1 MSVNDTTKLD
11 YINNYFHQY
20 FDIDLNKNVLTN
32 NFVNLVIPIEKLF
45 DLSQTKFE
53 DDSET
58 EKYSHNVVV
67 DDSLN
72 INEVLS
78 KYEDSSIKGVKC
90 VCERVIDGDTIIA
103 KLPIIRKT
111 KDDEELHVES
121 RRIRLV
127 GVDTPEINYKNPEES
142 AEGAYASKKFLEKIC
157 YSDRYYQE
165 YVVEEHSNIKP
176 NEKEI
181 YLNVDNKRPFDKY
194 GRVLAVLIVN
204 NKNINEVLLKE
215 EMARI
220 MYIPPTEFYP
230 FDWDYK
236 SEEERASFK
245 KISDYVDDGQ
255 SYEETSE
262 TDETSTTE
270 ETSET
275 DENLTT
281 DETSTAEETS
291 ETEGNNQ
298 TPSSQ
303 KDNHYDELLKL
314 SRYLNS
320 DLTNVVFTP
329 QNDTTKLYRYEVY
342 KNILYIRL
350 EPYSTKIRMHILPK
364 GYDCSNQLLFFKDNM
379 IDKRTIHQTISNP
392 KYYKIYEDIEE
403 INAYFQENE
412 EDRDRTSAQTAQPP
426 YDETGVETT
435 FCEFDY
441 DISKEANSYENIQ
454 ICSGYSYNHTSPYYA
469 IHYTGVKDEEK
480 NRAPE
485 DRCSLIDGNVDEVK
499 DKTNIITHMVYDDN
513 GSSDWNDDT
522 ISFPPYNDIDDLCGF
537 GSTQQYHT
545 NDENLY
551 VTHHKVIKYINHDM
565 YTEEDIDYTKSE
577 NNDNHCYAEWSENF
591 E

>member
-32 NFVNLVIPIEKLF
+32 NFVNLVIPVEKLF

-67 DDSLN
+67 DDSIN

-78 KYEDSSIKGVKC
+78 KYEDSSIKGEIKC
-90 VCERVIDGDTIIA
+90 VCERVVDGDTIIA

-111 KDDEELHVES
+111 KDDEELHIES

-127 GVDTPEINYKNPEES
+127 GVDTPEINYENPEES

-165 YVVEEHSNIKP
+165 YVVEKHSNIEP

-245 KISDYVDDGQ
+245 KISDYVEDSQ
-255 SYEETSE
+255 SYEETS
-262 TDETSTTE
+262 
-270 ETSET
+270 
-275 DENLTT
+275 
-281 DETSTAEETS
+281 
-291 ETEGNNQ
+291 
-298 TPSSQ
+298 
-303 KDNHYDELLKL
+303 
-314 SRYLNS
+314 
-320 DLTNVVFTP
+320 
-329 QNDTTKLYRYEVY
+329 
-342 KNILYIRL
+342 
-350 EPYSTKIRMHILPK
+350 
-364 GYDCSNQLLFFKDNM
+364 
-379 IDKRTIHQTISNP
+379 
-392 KYYKIYEDIEE
+392 
-403 INAYFQENE
+403 
-412 EDRDRTSAQTAQPP
+412 
-426 YDETGVETT
+426 
-435 FCEFDY
+435 
-441 DISKEANSYENIQ
+441 
-454 ICSGYSYNHTSPYYA
+454 
-469 IHYTGVKDEEK
+469 
-480 NRAPE
+480 
-485 DRCSLIDGNVDEVK
+485 
-499 DKTNIITHMVYDDN
+499 
-513 GSSDWNDDT
+513 
-522 ISFPPYNDIDDLCGF
+522 
-537 GSTQQYHT
+537 
-545 NDENLY
+545 
-551 VTHHKVIKYINHDM
+551 
-565 YTEEDIDYTKSE
+565 
-577 NNDNHCYAEWSENF
+577 
-591 E
+591 